1 MPHNITGAIERIPFK
16 MFPRENTFWHLQNCY
31 LKQHLLI
38 SNQGRLSPVDLLN
51 KIACFGKKVNNISNI
66 KSS

>member
-1 MPHNITGAIERIPFK
+1 MPHTITGAIERIPFK
-16 MFPRENTFWHLQNCY
+16 MFPRENKFWHLQNCY

-38 SNQGRLSPVDLLN
+38 SNQGRLSIVGLLN
-51 KIACFGKKVNNISNI
+51 KLSWFGKKVDNISNI